1 MNLNIKSPISVEKY
15 FSDDMSALRRVN
27 TNIFY
32 YLLFFT
38 IGLVAII
45 VAACIYG
52 QGVNYGTLIQN
63 GTTINLGWNHADS
76 NVVLGD
82 ASTSLF
88 IVGGLFIGFPIFI
101 NIYAIQKIYKTP
113 ILKKNVPIYIIA
125 LLISGIILQITT
137 FIGMILLYPKVKSL
151 YLTYKN
157 K

>member
-1 MNLNIKSPISVEKY
+1 MNLSIKSPISVENY
-15 FSDDMSALRRVN
+15 FSADVEALRRVN

-38 IGLVAII
+38 IGLIAII

-52 QGVNYGTLIQN
+52 QGIDYGTQ
-63 GTTINLGWNHADS
+63 GSANLGWIHADS

-88 IVGGLFIGFPIFI
+88 IVGGLFVGFPIFI

-125 LLISGIILQITT
+125 LLISGVILQITT
-137 FIGMILLYPKVKSL
+137 FIGMILLYPIIKKL
-151 YLTYKN
+151 YATYKN

>member
-1 MNLNIKSPISVEKY
+1 MNLKINSPISVEKY
-15 FSDDMSALRRVN
+15 FDNSQVALRRVN

-38 IGLVAII
+38 IGLILII

-52 QGVNYGTLIQN
+52 QGVNYGYQLVKGAKVDLGVNHQDS
-63 GTTINLGWNHADS
+63 TT
-76 NVVLGD
+76 VLNN

-101 NIYAIQKIYKTP
+101 NIYAIQKINKVQ
-113 ILKKNVPIYIIA
+113 ILKNNVPKYIIM
-125 LLISGIILQITT
+125 LLISGIILQITA
-137 FIGMILLYPKVKSL
+137 FIGMILLYPKLKSI
-151 YLTYKN
+151 YSTYKN